1 MEFELPGDFREFLK
15 LLNEKGVRYL
25 LIGGYAVGYH
35 GYPRATNDMDI
46 WIASHPENAQ
56 RVITALR
63 EFGFDLPELIPDL
76 FLQENRIVRL
86 GHPPMRLD
94 ITTSISG
101 VEFDECYSSRVVDIL
116 DGVEANIIDL
126 HHLKLNK
133 KAAGRL
139 RDLADLEYL
148 P

>member
-1 MEFELPGDFREFLK
+1 MG
-15 LLNEKGVRYL
+15 N
-25 LIGGYAVGYH
+25 
-35 GYPRATNDMDI
+35 
-46 WIASHPENAQ
+46 
-56 RVITALR
+56 
-63 EFGFDLPELIPDL
+63 
-76 FLQENRIVRL
+76 
-86 GHPPMRLD
+86 PPMRLE

-139 RDLADLEYL
+139 KDLADLENL